1 MSHSHHGHDDHS
13 GHAMPAATTASPA
26 MIIGDHDHSHHSGH
40 GDPMGMDGNH
50 SSMGMDGNHSAMGM
64 DHGSHS
70 MGHHSMFFHGGMDET
85 ILFEFWK
92 ISETGG
98 LILSM
103 IIIFF
108 LAFAYEGLKFYREH
122 LYRHSFQTVQLST
135 VAVPVENGTV
145 RETHKTVQIG
155 TAFSMAPNPEIN
167 PVLLTHI
174 TCECEPS
181 AAPGPSSCS
190 KECEMKDN
198 QGNLDNNNDAGGCGE
213 CSAKQK
219 RKCRPIKNAYK
230 VKVFSAIH
238 GWQTV
243 LHIVQ
248 MVISY
253 FLMLIFMT
261 YNVWLCIAVAL
272 GAGAGYFCFG
282 WKKSVV
288 VDVTEHCH

>member
-1 MSHSHHGHDDHS
+1 MDHSAHNHHGHGDHS
-13 GHAMPAATTASPA
+13 GHSMGMGASSMNQTTTVPPVH
-26 MIIGDHDHSHHSGH
+26 DHVHDHSQHSGH
-40 GDPMGMDGNH
+40 GDHSGMD
-50 SSMGMDGNHSAMGM
+50 MDM
-64 DHGSHS
+64 DHGGVHS
-70 MGHHSMFFHGGMDET
+70 MGHHSMFFHGGVDET

-98 LILSM
+98 LIISM
-103 IIIFF
+103 IVIFF

-135 VAVPVENGTV
+135 VAMPVENGTV
-145 RETHKTVQIG
+145 QETHKTVQ
-155 TAFSMAPNPEIN
+155 
-167 PVLLTHI
+167 
-174 TCECEPS
+174 
-181 AAPGPSSCS
+181 
-190 KECEMKDN
+190 
-198 QGNLDNNNDAGGCGE
+198 
-213 CSAKQK
+213 
-219 RKCRPIKNAYK
+219 

-243 LHIVQ
+243 LHIIQ
-248 MVISY
+248 MVVSY

-261 YNVWLCIAVAL
+261 YNVWLCVAVAL

>member
-1 MSHSHHGHDDHS
+1 MSSDPHQHHGHGGH
-13 GHAMPAATTASPA
+13 GHHAMDEATTTASPA
-26 MIIGDHDHSHHSGH
+26 SIIGHDHHSGH
-40 GDPMGMDGNH
+40 SDHSMDNDS
-50 SSMGMDGNHSAMGM
+50 SSMGHGM
-64 DHGSHS
+64 MH
-70 MGHHSMFFHGGMDET
+70 MFFHGGTAET

-103 IIIFF
+103 ILIFL

-135 VAVPVENGTV
+135 VAMPVENGTL
-145 RETHKTVQIG
+145 RETHKTVQ
-155 TAFSMAPNPEIN
+155 
-167 PVLLTHI
+167 
-174 TCECEPS
+174 
-181 AAPGPSSCS
+181 
-190 KECEMKDN
+190 
-198 QGNLDNNNDAGGCGE
+198 
-213 CSAKQK
+213 
-219 RKCRPIKNAYK
+219 
-230 VKVFSAIH
+230 VKILSTMHV
-238 GWQTV
+238 WQTI

-248 MVISY
+248 MVVSY

-272 GAGAGYFCFG
+272 GAGVGYFCFG